1 MTTTAP
7 CKIVILIFYV
17 KMCHWDG
24 SMYAKEKFEEAK
36 RGNQNGNRK
45 GTNGQIMI
53 PKTLHR
59 KLIIEQQES
68 LLKRG
73 VNSGALEGYT
83 VPVPLV
89 APSVIFVLQTR

>member
-1 MTTTAP
+1 
-7 CKIVILIFYV
+7 
-17 KMCHWDG
+17 
-24 SMYAKEKFEEAK
+24 MYAKEKFEEAK

-68 LLKRG
+68 LSKRG
-73 VNSGALEGYT
+73 VNTGAPEG
-83 VPVPLV
+83 
-89 APSVIFVLQTR
+89 